1 MRQELRFTENVL
13 RYIRNHSKF
22 SEVSLACAVD
32 ICRAAAY
39 IDPEGDVPLRSV
51 ASHIAYEIKVSHES
65 FSCHENHILI
75 YCTALGCSL
84 QLG

>member
-1 MRQELRFTENVL
+1 MRQELRFTGNTL

-39 IDPEGDVPLRSV
+39 IEPEGDVPLRLI
-51 ASHIAYEIKVSHES
+51 ASDIADEIKVCHEM

-75 YCTALGCSL
+75 CCSAVERSS